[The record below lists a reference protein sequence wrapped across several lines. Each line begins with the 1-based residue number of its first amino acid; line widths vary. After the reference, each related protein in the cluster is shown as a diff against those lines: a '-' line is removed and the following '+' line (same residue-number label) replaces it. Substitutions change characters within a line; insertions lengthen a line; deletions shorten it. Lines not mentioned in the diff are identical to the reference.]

1 MHQPQVDVCD
11 LKSPEAHLQALE
23 GWFVAVVLAPV
34 LCGNENIFTLE
45 LPLGYLVRQ
54 TAAITA
60 CVMMTL
66 LSTARV
72 QLRKKGEKAREWPGV
87 TLTHA
92 PTARSVFWLL

>member
-1 MHQPQVDVCD
+1 
-11 LKSPEAHLQALE
+11 
-23 GWFVAVVLAPV
+23 
-34 LCGNENIFTLE
+34 
-45 LPLGYLVRQ
+45 
-54 TAAITA
+54 
-60 CVMMTL
+60 MMTL